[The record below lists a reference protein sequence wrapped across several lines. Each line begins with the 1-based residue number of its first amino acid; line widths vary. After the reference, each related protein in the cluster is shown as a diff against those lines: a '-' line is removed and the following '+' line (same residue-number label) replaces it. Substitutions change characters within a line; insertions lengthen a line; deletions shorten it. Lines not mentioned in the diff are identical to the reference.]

1 MGHAARSRRFE
12 IRVSVA
18 KGCGSVVSFDS
29 HLKLRADFS
38 LDRTA
43 TREALDAAWKPGP
56 EPRLDRR
63 RQPEPSL
70 ARHLDRS
77 AASRAASPE
86 RALEVV
92 ARALEALPGE
102 KLVVYLGFGFGHYSS
117 TGVTMTAEYDDAVRA
132 WGPPA
137 RSGKL
142 SDGAEVHT
150 WVSESGPVYRS
161 GPSVGF
167 GIGSFGGRGSIGVGA
182 SVPVGQG
189 TVEAPARC
197 ERTFT
202 FRDGRMV
209 EQSWIGQDSVC
220 AEYAR
225 PKP

>member
-1 MGHAARSRRFE
+1 MRSLIIFTLLLAGCATIE
-12 IRVSVA
+12 EA
-18 KGCGSVVSFDS
+18 KQSWVG
-29 HLKLRADFS
+29 
-38 LDRTA
+38 T
-43 TREALDAAWKPGP
+43 T
-56 EPRLDRR
+56 
-63 RQPEPSL
+63 
-70 ARHLDRS
+70 
-77 AASRAASPE
+77 
-86 RALEVV
+86 
-92 ARALEALPGE
+92 
-102 KLVVYLGFGFGHYSS
+102 
-117 TGVTMTAEYDDAVRA
+117 YDDAVRA